1 MTRPPHSLATGVF
14 TKELIVDKMVYGF
27 FMGLLC
33 LASFVAGV
41 YGGNSGYLGS
51 NCNNAY
57 NDTCDVVFRARST
70 TYATLSF
77 LLLITAWEVKHFTRS
92 LFSLVPGG
100 GTFSVFPELWRN
112 KTLFWAVV
120 AGFCITF
127 PVIYIPTINLK
138 VFKHKGIGWEW
149 GIVVL
154 ALLLYLVAIEGYK
167 AFKRRIGFGE
177 GRIMKM
183 DV

>member
-27 FMGLLC
+27 FMGTLC
-33 LASFVAGV
+33 LTSFIVVA
-41 YGGNSGYLGS
+41 YGSNSGGLGVD
-51 NCNNAY
+51 CNNGY

-77 LLLITAWEVKHFTRS
+77 LLLVTAWEVKHFTRS
-92 LFSLVPGG
+92 LFNLVLNGG
-100 GTFSVFPELWRN
+100 KFSVFPELWRN

-127 PVIYIPTINLK
+127 PVIYIPTINIE

-149 GIVVL
+149 GVACG
-154 ALLLYLVAIEGYK
+154 ALVLYLVAIESYK
-167 AFKRRIGFGE
+167 AFKRRVGFGGE
-177 GRIMKM
+177 KMAKM